1 MMYVMTAVFS
11 GAFTGVLSGLL
22 GIGGGA
28 ILVVVSVF
36 LLGLSQHMAQ
46 AAAILAMVPTA
57 LVGVWKHH
65 KNGLINYR
73 VALLLA
79 VGALVGSLVGAYI
92 ANMLSGEALRKL
104 FSLFFGL
111 ISLQQ
116 FWTSRK
122 KKGKSGGTNDP
133 DNKEKSNQA

>member
-57 LVGVWKHH
+57 LVGVWKHN

-79 VGALVGSLVGAYI
+79 AGALVGSLVGAYI

-116 FWTSRK
+116 FWTSRQ
-122 KKGKSGGTNDP
+122 KKGKSGGTNGQ